1 MGKNNIIPY
10 IIMHGSFDTKA
21 VQKFYSFYDKD
32 LTENFSEGSHYDFS
46 RTGAKGCSD
55 YMDKPKKKSVVKMHK
70 KAKDALEAANAK
82 VLEEFSEEN
91 LHRLE
96 LAQKLYAL
104 TSEAFNKEK
113 EERDLQLQYAESI
126 GQDDFLSV

>member
-21 VQKFYSFYDKD
+21 VQKFYSFYDQD
-32 LTENFSEGSHYDFS
+32 LTENFSESALYDFS
-46 RTGAKGCSD
+46 KTGSKGCSD
-55 YMDKPKKKSVVKMHK
+55 YTDKAKKKSVVKMHK
-70 KAKDALEAANAK
+70 KAKEALEAANAK
-82 VLEEFSEEN
+82 VMAEFSEEN

-104 TSEAFNKEK
+104 TTEAYSKEK
-113 EERDLQLQYAESI
+113 ADRDLQLQYAESI
-126 GQDDFLSV
+126 GQEDVYL